1 MNIFSQ
7 ENHLNDDN
15 ITYEHCHEAYLNYLQ
30 TRGVSPFFIS
40 GWDVSNRISTPD
52 SLLHEIIPTIEENIN
67 QYYLIEDDIGK
78 TEVVRYLSKFGLS
91 IEMNQ
96 VLVANSATSL
106 LCYAIFSVT
115 SNSSSV
121 LVLNP
126 TYYSTYDSLSL
137 IKRDY
142 VTINMM
148 LPEFSLDCDK
158 IEATLM
164 SSNINTIVL
173 TDPIFGSGIRI
184 SEENLT
190 HLISLANKYQ
200 CTLIVDMA
208 RYGLSWSE
216 ITEPLLGERLFT
228 LQKADH
234 YAVIYS
240 PCKKI
245 FANGVKTG
253 VLISSNDVAE
263 TLALY
268 SDSVLGAV
276 SSAQIEFFKV
286 LLSPASEKYIQR
298 QMENNIS
305 QIKHHYDALKSI
317 TFNTELNIFQ
327 PQMGHYALA
336 SFPMHNKSHLAIFH
350 ELLDKAVTFTLPMS
364 LYGLSDN
371 TNYLF
376 RINLLADIDELVQSL
391 WRILSTLEHS

>member
-1 MNIFSQ
+1 M
-7 ENHLNDDN
+7 
-15 ITYEHCHEAYLNYLQ
+15 
-30 TRGVSPFFIS
+30 SPFFIS